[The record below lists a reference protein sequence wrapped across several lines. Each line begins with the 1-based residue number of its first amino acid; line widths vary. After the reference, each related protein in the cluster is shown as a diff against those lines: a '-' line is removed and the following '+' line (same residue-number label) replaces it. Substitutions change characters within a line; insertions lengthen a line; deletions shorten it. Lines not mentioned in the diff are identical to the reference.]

1 MAALAKYFNLILAVI
16 ISFMSTVVFVI
27 NYYDYQFPGNNY
39 FPHQMPSL
47 GIILILALLG
57 TYLLF
62 EANSTYFKIVREL
75 VYFFLV
81 ISVIANATNAIQ
93 LTPFNPIDEQL
104 ISIDHAFSI
113 HLEQIMAWTA
123 SIPWLSNLLKLSYD
137 SLSYQMAYLPF
148 VMIFAR
154 KFSYLHEYYLLLL
167 LTALL
172 GFSFYYFFPTM
183 GPASFMQSPYF
194 ITEQYAT
201 GVKFAEIHRHI
212 PPSTIDGGMIAM
224 PSFHAIWA
232 CLCLYLS
239 RCWPILFI
247 VLLPLNIL
255 LIASCV
261 LLGWHYFI
269 DLIGSLIT
277 LVLAYGIY
285 FFVKTY
291 SLPRKPLFS

>member
-1 MAALAKYFNLILAVI
+1 MVDSPKYFNLILAVI
-16 ISFMSTVVFVI
+16 ISVLSTIVFVL
-27 NYYDYQFPGNNY
+27 NYYVYQFPGNNY
-39 FPHQMPSL
+39 FPPQMTGL
-47 GIILILALLG
+47 GIILILTLLG

-62 EANSTYFKIVREL
+62 DTNSNYFKIIREL
-75 VYFFLV
+75 IYFFLV

-104 ISIDHAFSI
+104 ISIDQAFSV
-113 HLEQIMAWTA
+113 HLEQIMAWA
-123 SIPWLSNLLKLSYD
+123 ARIPWLNNILKLSYD

-154 KFSYLHEYYLLLL
+154 KFSYLHEYYSLLF

-183 GPASFMQSPYF
+183 GPASFMKSPYF
-194 ITEQYAT
+194 VTEQYAT

-212 PPSTIDGGMIAM
+212 PPSTLDGGMIAM
-224 PSFHAIWA
+224 PSFHVIWA

-247 VLLPLNIL
+247 VLVPLNIL
-255 LIASCV
+255 LIASCI
-261 LLGWHYFI
+261 LLGWHYVI
-269 DLIGSLIT
+269 DLIGSFIT

-291 SLPRKPLFS
+291 YAPRKFVLS

>member
-1 MAALAKYFNLILAVI
+1 MAAPSKYFNLILSVVI
-16 ISFMSTVVFVI
+16 TVLSTIVFVL
-27 NYYDYQFPGNNY
+27 NYYDYQFSANNY
-39 FPHQMPSL
+39 FPHQMPGL

-57 TYLLF
+57 SHLLF
-62 EANSTYFKIVREL
+62 DTNSSYFKIVREL

-93 LTPFNPIDEQL
+93 LTPSNPIDEQL
-104 ISIDHAFSI
+104 IAIDQAFSI

-123 SIPWLSNLLKLSYD
+123 SIPWLSKMLKLSYD
-137 SLSYQMAYLPF
+137 SLSYQMAYLPIM
-148 VMIFAR
+148 MIFAR
-154 KFSYLHEYYLLLL
+154 KFAYLHEYYSLLL

-201 GVKFAEIHRHI
+201 GVKFTEIHHHI
-212 PPSTIDGGMIAM
+212 PPSTMDGGMIAM
-224 PSFHAIWA
+224 PSFHVIWA

-239 RCWPILFI
+239 RCWPVLFI
-247 VLLPLNIL
+247 ILLPLNIL

-261 LLGWHYFI
+261 LLGWHYVI

-277 LVLAYGIY
+277 LTLAYGIY
-285 FFVKTY
+285 FLVKTD
-291 SLPRKPLFS
+291 SRFFK